1 MGNQQQAQMMMMSPQ
16 GRQMLQ
22 RPMMQAP
29 QKPKFATVPD
39 AINVAPFDS
48 SKYAANIQQ
57 PMQRAYELQKNVA
70 DQRESERQKVM
81 AENTQKQQQYDEAQ
95 KAYNQQMMQSKYQQ
109 GRGIPYPTP
118 INSQNANNQS

>member
-1 MGNQQQAQMMMMSPQ
+1 
-16 GRQMLQ
+16 MLQ

-29 QKPKFATVPD
+29 QKPKFAAVPD

-70 DQRESERQKVM
+70 DAREAERQKVM
-81 AENTQKQQQYDEAQ
+81 AENTQKQQQYEAAQ
-95 KAYNQQMMQSKYQQ
+95 KEYTQKMMQSKYPQNQ
-109 GRGIPYPTP
+109 RYP
-118 INSQNANNQS
+118 Q